1 VDPTIKEGYP
11 LWCGCN
17 NFEGSPSIHGSIAPP
32 AHQSG
37 KSLFEDMI
45 YWTKKLPKRHNAAA
59 ISEEPAAIAF
69 CMFQI
74 ICAEWK
80 VISTYVTT
88 RLSQIEWELGNRD
101 FRIGTEGMESLLA
114 KLHHWHRT
122 VPVYNSMLSEMQET
136 LFQDRP
142 LICATS
148 KTDDTGCLSELRDD
162 VKSASSNMKQL
173 EQRIERIMA
182 LATAI
187 TSIEESRR
195 ATQQN
200 QNMER
205 LTYLVVIFAPLS
217 FISSFFSMTSD
228 LSMLKQTFWIYFVV
242 SVPLIVIVFLV
253 VNPAKFRRSLE
264 GLFRGGQTEGRSY
277 DGI

>member
-1 VDPTIKEGYP
+1 
-11 LWCGCN
+11 
-17 NFEGSPSIHGSIAPP
+17 
-32 AHQSG
+32 
-37 KSLFEDMI
+37 
-45 YWTKKLPKRHNAAA
+45 
-59 ISEEPAAIAF
+59 
-69 CMFQI
+69 
-74 ICAEWK
+74 
-80 VISTYVTT
+80 
-88 RLSQIEWELGNRD
+88 
-101 FRIGTEGMESLLA
+101 
-114 KLHHWHRT
+114 
-122 VPVYNSMLSEMQET
+122 
-136 LFQDRP
+136 
-142 LICATS
+142 
-148 KTDDTGCLSELRDD
+148 
-162 VKSASSNMKQL
+162 MKQL